1 MQHQGQHVYGSS
13 VNAFGTN
20 MGAGIGGAMAT
31 GGATGVGMRMNMGGG
46 GQQQFGAHEV
56 LMVHEVLQDSIDGIN
71 QFELYRPHVKD
82 SQLARILDNQI
93 QFMRTCYQNT
103 VNYLHHKGAPSAVP
117 YRMPRTSSPNYG
129 LRNPQPQTPNNS
141 VNEMDDRDVASGMM
155 GCAKASAILHTQAA
169 LECADP
175 TLRAMMTS
183 SAQSSINQAYE
194 IFQFMNQRGMYQVPT
209 MPDKTTNNFLNSY
222 QSPQGMGMQ
231 MQMQ

>member
-1 MQHQGQHVYGSS
+1 MLQQGQQVYASP

-20 MGAGIGGAMAT
+20 LGGGIAGMGRAMAS
-31 GGATGVGMRMNMGGG
+31 GATTGMGMNAAG

-56 LMVHEVLQDSIDGIN
+56 LMVHEVLQDTIDGLN
-71 QFELYRPHVKD
+71 KFELYRSHVKD

-103 VNYLHHKGAPSAVP
+103 VNYLHHKGQSSAVP
-117 YRMPRTSSPNYG
+117 YRIPRTSSPAYG
-129 LRNPQPQTPNNS
+129 LRNPQPQEPNTS
-141 VNEMDDRDVASGMM
+141 VNQMDDRDVASGML
-155 GCAKASAILHTQAA
+155 GSAKWSAVLHTQAA

-175 TLRAMMTS
+175 TLRAMMVS
-183 SAQSSINQAYE
+183 GAQSCINKAYE
-194 IFQFMNQRGMYQVPT
+194 LFQFMNQRGMYQVPT
-209 MPDKTTNNFLNSY
+209 LADKTTNTFIHSY